1 MDSTIPRDASSFI
14 LIPDFIFK
22 VASRCNLNCA
32 YCYMYNKGDLSYL
45 QQPKVMPVAVVDA
58 AIERIRAYSSASG
71 TRRVSMILH
80 GGEPLLAGQ
89 TFFHRFVEKANSE
102 LLPDIQPVF
111 NMQTNGTLLDQSWLD
126 LLRELDIRLGIS
138 LDGPERINDA
148 NRVDHRGQGS
158 YARVR
163 RAIDLVLAD
172 SRVDDLFDG
181 MLSVI
186 NLDADPLEIYDLY
199 RCLRIRSADFL
210 LPDGN
215 YYNPPAG
222 LIAGSMDTPYADWL
236 IRLFNKW
243 FSDDDPTLRIRIF
256 EDIIGLIFGL
266 PIGMDD
272 LGSGGNGAIVIE
284 SDGTIEPV
292 DFLKICGDRFTKTD
306 LNVADSDI
314 ADAYQSELIRISL
327 ADGSMLCKKCQQC
340 PVKAVCGGGY
350 LPHRYS
356 VVNGFDNP
364 SVYCHNLM
372 KLIIYIQQKVVD
384 ALPVTLRHKLN
395 IGPLVSNGNRQA

>member
-1 MDSTIPRDASSFI
+1 
-14 LIPDFIFK
+14 
-22 VASRCNLNCA
+22 
-32 YCYMYNKGDLSYL
+32 MYNKGDRSYL
-45 QQPKVMPVAVVDA
+45 RQPKVMPMAVVDA

-71 TRRVSMILH
+71 TRQVGIILH
-80 GGEPLLAGQ
+80 GGEPLVAGQ
-89 TFFHRFVEKANSE
+89 TFFRRFVEKANSE

-126 LLRELDIRLGIS
+126 LLRELDIKFGIS
-138 LDGPERINDA
+138 LDGPESINDA
-148 NRVDHRGQGS
+148 NRVDHRGRGS
-158 YARVR
+158 YARVK
-163 RAIDLVLAD
+163 RAIDLVVAD
-172 SRVDDLFDG
+172 PRVDDLFRG
-181 MLSVI
+181 VLSVI

-199 RCLRIRSADFL
+199 RCLGIRSADFL

-222 LIAGSMDTPYADWL
+222 LIAGSTDTPYADWL

-243 FSDDDPTLRIRIF
+243 FPDDNPTFRIRIF
-256 EDIIGLIFGL
+256 EDIIGLIFGA

-272 LGSGGNGAIVIE
+272 PSGGGMGAIVVE

-292 DFLKICGDRFTKTD
+292 DVLKICGDRFTKTKF
-306 LNVADSDI
+306 NVADSDI

-327 ADGSMLCKKCQQC
+327 GGGMCKKCQRC

-364 SVYCHNLM
+364 SIYCHNLM

-384 ALPVTLRHKLN
+384 ALPVTIRHKLN

>member
-1 MDSTIPRDASSFI
+1 MDSISPRDASSFVPI
-14 LIPDFIFK
+14 QDFIFK
-22 VASRCNLNCA
+22 VTSRCNLNCS

-71 TRRVSMILH
+71 TRRVSIILH

-89 TFFHRFVEKANSE
+89 TFFRRFVEKANSE
-102 LLPDIQPVF
+102 LKPDIQPVF
-111 NMQTNGTLLDQSWLD
+111 NMQTNGALLDQSWLA
-126 LLRELDIRLGIS
+126 LLRELDIRFGIS
-138 LDGPERINDA
+138 LDGPESINDA
-148 NRVDHRGQGS
+148 NRVDHRGRGS

-163 RAIDLVLAD
+163 RAIDLVRAD
-172 SRVDDLFDG
+172 SRVDHLFRG
-181 MLSVI
+181 VLCVV
-186 NLDADPLEIYDLY
+186 NLDADPLELYDFY
-199 RCLRIRSADFL
+199 RCLGIGSVDFL
-210 LPDGN
+210 LPDGH
-215 YYNPPAG
+215 YDNPPAG
-222 LIAGSMDTPYADWL
+222 LIAGSTDTPYADWL

-243 FSDDDPTLRIRIF
+243 FSDDDPTFRIPIF
-256 EDIIGLIFGL
+256 EGIIGAIFGA
-266 PIGMDD
+266 PSGRDD
-272 LGSGGNGAIVIE
+272 LGGGCNGAIVIE

-292 DFLKICGDRFTKTD
+292 DVLKICGDRFTKTHF
-306 LNVADSDI
+306 NVADSDI
-314 ADAYQSELIRISL
+314 ADAYQSDLIRMYL
-327 ADGSMLCKKCQQC
+327 AGGRMLCKKCQQC

-384 ALPVTLRHKLN
+384 ALPITIRHKLN

>member
-1 MDSTIPRDASSFI
+1 MDSIIPREASSFI
-14 LIPDFIFK
+14 PIQDFIFK

-71 TRRVSMILH
+71 TRRVSIILH

-89 TFFHRFVEKANSE
+89 TFFRRFVEKANSE

-126 LLRELDIRLGIS
+126 LLRELDIGFGIS
-138 LDGPERINDA
+138 LDGPESINDA
-148 NRVDHRGQGS
+148 NRVDHRGRGS

-172 SRVDDLFDG
+172 SRVDDLFGG

-199 RCLRIRSADFL
+199 RCLGIRSADFL
-210 LPDGN
+210 LPDGH
-215 YYNPPAG
+215 YDNPPAG
-222 LIAGSMDTPYADWL
+222 LIAGSTDTPYADWL
-236 IRLFNKW
+236 IRLFDKW
-243 FSDDDPTLRIRIF
+243 FSDDDPTFRIPIF
-256 EDIIGLIFGL
+256 EDIIGLIFGA
-266 PIGMDD
+266 PIGIDD
-272 LGSGGNGAIVIE
+272 LGGGRNGAIVIE

-292 DFLKICGDRFTKTD
+292 DVLKICGDRFTKTHF
-306 LNVADSDI
+306 NVADSDI
-314 ADAYQSELIRISL
+314 ADACQSELIRIYL
-327 ADGSMLCKKCQQC
+327 AGGRMLCKKCQQC
-340 PVKAVCGGGY
+340 PIKAVCGGGY

-384 ALPVTLRHKLN
+384 ALPVTIRHKLN

>member
-1 MDSTIPRDASSFI
+1 MDSIIPRDVSSFI
-14 LIPDFIFK
+14 PIQDFIFK
-22 VASRCNLNCA
+22 VTSRCNLNCS

-71 TRRVSMILH
+71 TRRVSIILH

-89 TFFHRFVEKANSE
+89 TFFRRFVEKANSE
-102 LLPDIQPVF
+102 LKPDIQPVF
-111 NMQTNGTLLDQSWLD
+111 NMQTNGALLDQSWLA
-126 LLRELDIRLGIS
+126 LLRELDIRFGIS
-138 LDGPERINDA
+138 LDGPESINDA
-148 NRVDHRGQGS
+148 NRVDHRGRGS

-163 RAIDLVLAD
+163 RAIDLVRAD
-172 SRVDDLFDG
+172 SRVDHLFRG
-181 MLSVI
+181 VLCVV
-186 NLDADPLEIYDLY
+186 NLDADPLELYDFY
-199 RCLRIRSADFL
+199 RCLGIGSVDFL
-210 LPDGN
+210 LPDGH
-215 YYNPPAG
+215 YDNPPAG
-222 LIAGSMDTPYADWL
+222 LIAGSTDTPYADWL

-243 FSDDDPTLRIRIF
+243 FSDDDPTFRIPIF
-256 EDIIGLIFGL
+256 EGIIGAIFGA
-266 PIGMDD
+266 PSGRDD
-272 LGSGGNGAIVIE
+272 LGGGCNGAIVIE

-292 DFLKICGDRFTKTD
+292 DVLKICGDRFTKTHF
-306 LNVADSDI
+306 NVADSDI
-314 ADAYQSELIRISL
+314 ADAYQSDLIRMYL
-327 ADGSMLCKKCQQC
+327 AGGRMLCKKCQQC

-384 ALPVTLRHKLN
+384 ALPITIRHKLN

>member
-1 MDSTIPRDASSFI
+1 MDGIIHGGASSSI

-89 TFFHRFVEKANSE
+89 TFFRRFVEKANSE

-126 LLRELDIRLGIS
+126 LLRELDIRFGIS
-138 LDGPERINDA
+138 LDGPESINDA
-148 NRVDHRGQGS
+148 NRVDHLGQGS

-172 SRVDDLFDG
+172 SRVDELFDG
-181 MLSVI
+181 VLSVI

-199 RCLRIRSADFL
+199 RCLGIRSANFL
-210 LPDGN
+210 LPDGH
-215 YYNPPAG
+215 YDNPPSG
-222 LIAGSMDTPYADWL
+222 LIAGSTDTPYADWL
-236 IRLFNKW
+236 IRLFDKW
-243 FSDDDPTLRIRIF
+243 FSDDDPTFRITIF
-256 EDIIGLIFGL
+256 EDIIGLIFGA
-266 PIGMDD
+266 PIGIDD
-272 LGSGGNGAIVIE
+272 LGGGHNGAIVIE

-292 DFLKICGDRFTKTD
+292 DPLKICGDRFTKTHF
-306 LNVADSDI
+306 NVADSDI

-327 ADGSMLCKKCQQC
+327 GGAILCKKCQQC

-364 SVYCHNLM
+364 SIYCHNLM

-384 ALPVTLRHKLN
+384 ALPVRIRHKLD
-395 IGPLVSNGNRQA
+395 IGPLVSKGNRQA

>member
-1 MDSTIPRDASSFI
+1 MDSISPRDASSFVPI
-14 LIPDFIFK
+14 QDFIFK
-22 VASRCNLNCA
+22 VTSRCNLNCA

-71 TRRVSMILH
+71 TRRVSIILH

-89 TFFHRFVEKANSE
+89 TFFRRFVEKANSE
-102 LLPDIQPVF
+102 LMPDVQPVF

-126 LLRELDIRLGIS
+126 LLRELDIRFGIS
-138 LDGPERINDA
+138 LDGPESINDA
-148 NRVDHRGQGS
+148 NRVDHRGRGS

-172 SRVDDLFDG
+172 SRVDDLFG
-181 MLSVI
+181 GVLSVI

-199 RCLRIRSADFL
+199 RCLGIRSADFL

-222 LIAGSMDTPYADWL
+222 LIAGSTDTPYADWL
-236 IRLFNKW
+236 IRLFIKW

-272 LGSGGNGAIVIE
+272 LGGGGNGAIVIE

-292 DFLKICGDRFTKTD
+292 DFLKVCGDRFTKTD

-372 KLIIYIQQKVVD
+372 RLIIYIQQKVVD

-395 IGPLVSNGNRQA
+395 IGPLVSNVNRQA

>member
-1 MDSTIPRDASSFI
+1 MDSTIPRDACSVI

-22 VASRCNLNCA
+22 VTSRCNLNCT

-89 TFFHRFVEKANSE
+89 TFFRRFVEKANSE

-126 LLRELDIRLGIS
+126 LLRELDIRFGIS
-138 LDGPERINDA
+138 LDGPESINDA

-181 MLSVI
+181 VLSVI

-199 RCLRIRSADFL
+199 RCLGIRSANFL
-210 LPDGN
+210 LPDGH
-215 YYNPPAG
+215 YDNPPAG
-222 LIAGSMDTPYADWL
+222 LIAGSTDTPYADWL

-243 FSDDDPTLRIRIF
+243 FSDDDPTFRIRIF
-256 EDIIGLIFGL
+256 EDIIRLIFGA
-266 PIGMDD
+266 PIGIDD
-272 LGSGGNGAIVIE
+272 LGGGHNGAIVIE
-284 SDGTIEPV
+284 SDGTIEPA
-292 DFLKICGDRFTKTD
+292 DPLKICGDRFTKTHF
-306 LNVADSDI
+306 NVADSDI

-327 ADGSMLCKKCQQC
+327 GGSMCKKCQQC

-384 ALPVTLRHKLN
+384 ALPITIRHKLN